1 MFGINEIVVYGSTG
15 VCRIEDIGTP
25 EFHGVDRSQSY
36 YTLKPVFGDGVIYC
50 PVNNPRVFI
59 RPVISKEQAEKLIE
73 AIPSV
78 HAQAYHNRSTQ
89 LLTEHYNE
97 VISSHKCSDL
107 IELIMSIYH
116 KKQALAGQKRRLGQ
130 VDERFMKRAQNL
142 LYGELAVALGI
153 EKDGVE
159 QYIASR
165 MEQIE
170 RVNA

>member
-36 YTLKPVFGDGVIYC
+36 YTLRPVFDGGIIYC

-59 RPVISKEQAEKLIE
+59 REVISREEAQQLID
-73 AIPSV
+73 AIPTIN
-78 HAQAYHNRSTQ
+78 AQAYHNRSTQ

-116 KKQALAGQKRRLGQ
+116 KKKALAGQKRRLGQ

-142 LYGELAVALGI
+142 LYGEFAVALGI
-153 EKDGVE
+153 DRDEVE
-159 QYIASR
+159 QYIAAR
-165 MEQIE
+165 VEQLQK
-170 RVNA
+170 VDV

>member
-1 MFGINEIVVYGSTG
+1 MFGIDEIVVYGSTG
-15 VCRIEDIGTP
+15 VCRIVDIGTP
-25 EFHGVDRSQSY
+25 QFHGVDKSQSY

-50 PVNNPRVFI
+50 PVENNRVFI
-59 RPVISKEQAEKLIE
+59 RTVITREQAEKLVDT
-73 AIPSV
+73 IPSI

-97 VISSHKCSDL
+97 VISTHECADL
-107 IELIMSIYH
+107 IELIMSIYS

-153 EKDGVE
+153 EKDEVE

-165 MEQIE
+165 MEKLEEIN
-170 RVNA
+170 V